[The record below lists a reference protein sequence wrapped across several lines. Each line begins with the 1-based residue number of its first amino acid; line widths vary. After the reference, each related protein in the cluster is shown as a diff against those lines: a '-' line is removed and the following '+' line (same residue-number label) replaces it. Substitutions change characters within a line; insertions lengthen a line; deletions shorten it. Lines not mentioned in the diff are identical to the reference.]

1 MEIIDSL
8 IRIRPILVNRI
19 AQNLAKGVSVR
30 EDFREQLDQFIE
42 LLEQVVET
50 GDANWLDPLL
60 KNWSNSF
67 TQTDLEE
74 GQVTLTRTLGEI
86 LNLSNITYSEVL
98 SEKEALDLIVTLTPY
113 FAHAFEK
120 AAQFE
125 MEGRINYIS
134 ASLEETRQN
143 LERLE
148 RSKSDF
154 ISVAAHELKTPLTLV
169 EGYSSM
175 LRESLPGGCN
185 NGSQLFID
193 GINNGTSRLRLI
205 IEDMIDVSLLDNNL
219 LSLSFQP
226 VWINRLV
233 TGIKGELEK
242 TIIERQQTL
251 EIISFKGCG
260 DVFFGDPERLSQV
273 FRNIL
278 ANAIKYTP
286 DGGRITIDGRIL
298 PGFMEITCTDTGIGI
313 DYEDQQVI
321 FGKFGQVGDT
331 SLHSSGKYKFKGGGP
346 GLGLHIAKGIIEA
359 HGGTIWVESP
369 GYNEK
374 TCPGSIFHILLPML
388 KEPPDI
394 KTAKLFAPLVRTN
407 D

>member
-1 MEIIDSL
+1 MEIIESL
-8 IRIRPILVNRI
+8 MRIHPILVNRI

-30 EDFREQLDQFIE
+30 EDFRVQLDQFIG
-42 LLEQVVET
+42 LMEQVVET
-50 GDANWLDPLL
+50 GDAYWLDPLL
-60 KNWSNSF
+60 KIWANSF
-67 TQTDLEE
+67 TQSELEE
-74 GQVTLTRTLGEI
+74 GQVTLTQMLGEI
-86 LNLSNITYSEVL
+86 QNISYITCSEVL
-98 SEKEALDLIVTLTPY
+98 TENEALGLIVALTPY
-113 FAHAFEK
+113 FAHSFEK

-169 EGYSSM
+169 EGYTSM
-175 LRESLPGGCN
+175 LRESLSGGCSD
-185 NGSQLFID
+185 GQLFID
-193 GINNGTSRLRLI
+193 GINNGIGRLRLI

-226 VWINRLV
+226 VWINRIV
-233 TGIKGELEK
+233 TGIRGELEK
-242 TIIERQQTL
+242 TIIERNQTL
-251 EIISFKGCG
+251 EIIPFKGSG

-278 ANAIKYTP
+278 TNAVKYTP

-298 PGFMEITCTDTGIGI
+298 PGFIEITCSDTGIGI
-313 DYEDQQVI
+313 DYDDQQVI
-321 FGKFGQVGDT
+321 FGKFGQVGNT

-369 GYNEK
+369 GWDEK
-374 TCPGSIFHILLPML
+374 TCPGSKFHILLPML
-388 KEPPDI
+388 KEPPDVR
-394 KTAKLFAPLVRTN
+394 TAKLFAPLVQSN
-407 D
+407 E